1 MQLFSEI
8 YILYDTYCSQLVLTK
23 LIIGLSPDLKERF
36 WTFPSNSA
44 LLNIIKIESLF
55 IIWRNKAVTTIACS
69 PSIKMNISPVY
80 MVRLR
85 SNYFSWICV
94 YLKSA

>member
-44 LLNIIKIESLF
+44 LLNIIKIESLLYGE
-55 IIWRNKAVTTIACS
+55 
-69 PSIKMNISPVY
+69 IK
-80 MVRLR
+80 R
-85 SNYFSWICV
+85 SQQSRAPLV
-94 YLKSA
+94 SK